1 MRVLVT
7 NDDGI
12 IANGLAVLERIA
24 AQFASEVWTVAPETD
39 QSGIGHALTLSD
51 PLRLREVGER
61 RYAVNGTP
69 ADCVICGV
77 RTIMPELPDLILS
90 GVNQGQNI
98 ADDVVYSG
106 TIGGAMEGSLMGLKA
121 IAVSQAY
128 RWSEGRVVPWQT
140 VERYGPDLLRR
151 LATFE
156 QPSGTFLNVNFPAV
170 DANEVQGVRICH
182 QGKVDHNLHAEER
195 EDGRGKPYHWL
206 RFSRGEPRAAPG
218 SDLAAL
224 SEGYVSVTPLKFDL
238 TAHDVMEGLAASL
251 SQSAPAAA

>member
-1 MRVLVT
+1 MRVLIT

-12 IANGLAVLERIA
+12 IATGLNILERIA
-24 AQFASEVWTVAPETD
+24 ATFATEVWTIAPETD
-39 QSGIGHALTLSD
+39 QSGIGHALTLSN
-51 PLRLREVGER
+51 PLRIREADHR

-77 RTIMPELPDLILS
+77 RTVLPELPDLILS

-106 TIGGAMEGSLMGLKA
+106 TIGGAMEGALMGIPS

-128 RWSEGRVVPWQT
+128 QYDGGRIVPWGT
-140 VERYGPDLLRR
+140 VERYGPGLLKR
-151 LATFE
+151 LSRIE
-156 QPSGTFLNVNFPAV
+156 QPHGTFLNVNFPAV
-170 DANEVQGVRICH
+170 DAGEVKGMRICH

-195 EDGRGKPYHWL
+195 QDGRGKPYHWL
-206 RFSRGEPRAAPG
+206 RFARGEPRAAPG

-224 SEGYVSVTPLKFDL
+224 RDGYVAITPLKFDL
-238 TAHDVMEGLAASL
+238 TAHELVDSLADQL
-251 SQSAPAAA
+251 SQHANA